1 MTHQDFNTHDKGL
14 PLRTSLGLL
23 LAGWGLSMALSPLLT
38 SSFIPDTYYR
48 TVLGMIMMELIFL
61 APVLWYVRR
70 KKGEYSLIHLFNL
83 STPDKG
89 SWPGVISFMAG
100 LLILAD
106 AADRLLMR
114 WMDIPPEYF
123 SLLEGMK
130 WSEPAEAILMII
142 TVSGVAAF
150 VEEVI
155 FRGMLLGS
163 MEKAFRN
170 PKTSIIISSLFFAL
184 VHALPWYFVHIFLL
198 GIILGAL
205 SSGLRSV
212 WPAVFCHGTY
222 NLVSIILLNLDH
234 EPLWYVAE
242 GRVRNVW
249 VLIAGLLLWLGIFL
263 LKPYFRLP
271 AYPLPQDAEKE

>member
-1 MTHQDFNTHDKGL
+1 MTHQDFNIHDKKL

-23 LAGWGLSMALSPLLT
+23 LAGWGLSLLLSPLLT
-38 SSFIPDTYYR
+38 ASFIPDTYYR
-48 TVLGMIMMELIFL
+48 TVFGMMILELIFL
-61 APVLWYVRR
+61 APVLWYVRW

-83 STPDKG
+83 SAPDTG
-89 SWPGVISFMAG
+89 SWPGVISFVAG

-106 AADRLLMR
+106 AVDRLLMR
-114 WMDIPPEYF
+114 WMKIPPEYF

-130 WSEPAEAILMII
+130 WSGTVEAILMII

-163 MEKAFRN
+163 TEKAFRK
-170 PKTSIIISSLFFAL
+170 PQLAIVISSLFFAL
-184 VHALPWYFVHIFLL
+184 VHALPWYFVQIFLL

-212 WPAVFCHGTY
+212 WPAVFCHGAY
-222 NLVSIILLNLDH
+222 NLFSMILLNLDH
-234 EPLWYVAE
+234 EPLWYAAE
-242 GRVRNVW
+242 GRVRNIW
-249 VLIAGLLLWLGIFL
+249 VLIAGLLLWMGIYL

-271 AYPLPQDAEKE
+271 VPPLPRDVEKE